1 MSIIPGYRYLVA
13 EDDAARGVL
22 GVGVAG
28 VVDPCAGG
36 EVDGGAVGFGEA
48 EGVEEEFV
56 LVVVSD
62 DEGAGSAEALGHLE
76 VEGEEELGRDDDV
89 EGATPVEDGDFVADE
104 GLLGV
109 GVDGGADDL
118 DGDVTAGFLVDVVAQ
133 VGCPVR
139 EVEREDFLL
148 DDEAGMERLEVGVG
162 VGHQLVEQVVELGGE
177 LLGLLHQTVWPCA
190 VGLLRRRPLLRQRC
204 FSREQVHQVMARH
217 QRRGAVASRELHRG
231 LR

>member
-1 MSIIPGYRYLVA
+1 M
-13 EDDAARGVL
+13 VL

-36 EVDGGAVGFGEA
+36 EVDGGAVGQGEG

-62 DEGAGSAEALGHLE
+62 DEGAGCAEVLGHLE
-76 VEGEEELGRDDDV
+76 VEGEEELGGDDDV

-104 GLLGV
+104 GLLAG

-118 DGDVTAGFLVDVVAQ
+118 DGDVTAGFLVDVVEQ

-148 DDEAGMERLEVGVG
+148 DDEAGMERLVVGV
-162 VGHQLVEQVVELGGE
+162 VHQLVEQVVELGGD
-177 LLGLLHQTVWPCA
+177 LLGLLHQTGWRRA
-190 VGLLRRRPLLRQRC
+190 VGLRRRPLLRQRC
-204 FSREQVHQVMARH
+204 FSREQVDQVMARH
-217 QRRGAVASRELHRG
+217 QRRGAAASRELHRG